1 MNKKWELTNLLREQ
15 HSIPVPEMNQRLAEV
30 LEVLLSTKS
39 QLDQIAF
46 SNDFKTRL
54 SVSPLVQPKTKRIS
68 A

>member
-1 MNKKWELTNLLREQ
+1 
-15 HSIPVPEMNQRLAEV
+15 MNQRLAEV
-30 LEVLLSTKS
+30 LEILLSTKS
-39 QLDQIAF
+39 QLAQIAF